1 MRESIGATERLVATL
16 RYCVTGDARTTTAA
30 SYRISRSTVC
40 RIITETCDAIWTVLM
55 REGFLTCPSKEEE
68 WKEISQSFENKW
80 NFPHVLGT
88 LDGKHIVM
96 QAPHNAGSGYFNYK
110 KTQSV
115 VLLAICNANYEF
127 ILVDIGDSG
136 RQNDGSAY
144 ANSHLGF
151 CIENKKTEYSSL

>member
-1 MRESIGATERLVATL
+1 
-16 RYCVTGDARTTTAA
+16 
-30 SYRISRSTVC
+30 
-40 RIITETCDAIWTVLM
+40 M
-55 REGFLTCPSKEEE
+55 REGFLTCPSEEEE
-68 WKEISQSFENKW
+68 WKEKSQSFENKW
-80 NFPHVLGT
+80 NFPHVIGALS
-88 LDGKHIVM
+88 GKHIVM

-110 KTQSV
+110 KTHSV

>member
-1 MRESIGATERLVATL
+1 MDSS
-16 RYCVTGDARTTTAA
+16 YDARLFNL
-30 SYRISRSTVC
+30 S
-40 RIITETCDAIWTVLM
+40 
-55 REGFLTCPSKEEE
+55 SKEEE

-80 NFPHVLGT
+80 NFPHVIGT

-110 KTQSV
+110 KTHSM

-127 ILVDIGDSG
+127 ILVDIRDFG
-136 RQNDGSAY
+136 RQSDGFVY

-151 CIENKKTEYSSL
+151 CIENKNWVFQLVMRLIARV